1 MKKDSLSGQPSAE
14 AELSGY
20 KEKAS
25 HGDILMPVQRY
36 RNDIR
41 RASYTLSLHW
51 HEEVELGWLTEGA
64 AEYDIDFVTYPVKKG
79 DLLLISPHTLRAA
92 RVAGGGRMISD
103 SLVFHL
109 NMLGYSVPD
118 ACSIRY
124 LGPLQNGKYRFMPV
138 IRSGQAGHEELQEC
152 LKELLGCVEDKNRTL
167 SGQEEG
173 RAAMRWEGKE
183 LYMKE
188 LLFRFFR
195 LLYQHGYVVKKES
208 SALDPNAE
216 EKLKTVLSY
225 IREHYAER
233 LTIEELAG
241 LCHFSQPYFMSFFK
255 KCVGMTCV
263 EYINQCRLSRAA
275 EALATTD
282 APVMDA
288 ALENGFRNLSYFNK
302 LFRREFGKT
311 PREYRREAKK
321 R

>member
-79 DLLLISPHTLRAA
+79 DLLLISPHTLHAA

-173 RAAMRWEGKE
+173 RAAMRWEG
-183 LYMKE
+183 
-188 LLFRFFR
+188 
-195 LLYQHGYVVKKES
+195 
-208 SALDPNAE
+208 
-216 EKLKTVLSY
+216 
-225 IREHYAER
+225 
-233 LTIEELAG
+233 
-241 LCHFSQPYFMSFFK
+241 
-255 KCVGMTCV
+255 
-263 EYINQCRLSRAA
+263 
-275 EALATTD
+275 
-282 APVMDA
+282 
-288 ALENGFRNLSYFNK
+288 
-302 LFRREFGKT
+302 
-311 PREYRREAKK
+311 
-321 R
+321 